1 MALFDKLKDKKKED
15 EKKTSGKGG
24 IKVAPAKAP
33 AGLVVQEEPVAPKK
47 AAAKTQS
54 KPAAK
59 KATTTASKTVTATT
73 AKAPAKTATAKT
85 VTKSAATTKSTAKAT
100 SATAK
105 TTAKTGITKAP
116 EAKATPAK
124 ATAKKAP
131 AKAAKP
137 AAKAT
142 ATKAATA
149 KKSAAPAEDVLSS
162 IPVYYAPANPFHQT
176 TEEDIQVAFDH
187 AIGEAEKE
195 ILRNGSKAIGKYEFT
210 LEVDGYHFC
219 LIANNGQTLFES
231 PSFTSMLGA
240 LNGLNTFKRTVA
252 ATEFDIKVDKYNR
265 YRFILAN
272 KYYGE
277 NYTTRE
283 QCQKAAESV
292 RNFANN
298 AHIIRF
304 TPSKEELRAFET
316 AKITKKTEKDI
327 DWNAIARAEAAAA
340 KKGKFEICREKN
352 EYCFYLLAS
361 NGQILYSSRFYA
373 NENACRRGIE
383 SFKRA
388 AYVGNFFVDR
398 DKFGH
403 YRYVLKNIGSAPA
416 FIGESY
422 DNKPQCENIIQ
433 SVKNFIVTA
442 SIELDPDS
450 IG

>member
-1 MALFDKLKDKKKED
+1 M
-15 EKKTSGKGG
+15 
-24 IKVAPAKAP
+24 
-33 AGLVVQEEPVAPKK
+33 
-47 AAAKTQS
+47 
-54 KPAAK
+54 
-59 KATTTASKTVTATT
+59 
-73 AKAPAKTATAKT
+73 
-85 VTKSAATTKSTAKAT
+85 
-100 SATAK
+100 
-105 TTAKTGITKAP
+105 
-116 EAKATPAK
+116 
-124 ATAKKAP
+124 
-131 AKAAKP
+131 
-137 AAKAT
+137 
-142 ATKAATA
+142 
-149 KKSAAPAEDVLSS
+149 
-162 IPVYYAPANPFHQT
+162 PVYYAPANPFHQT

-195 ILRNGSKAIGKYEFT
+195 ILRNGAKAVGKYEFT

-252 ATEFDIKVDKYNR
+252 STEFDIKVDKYNR

-283 QCQKAAESV
+283 QCQKSAESV

-298 AHIIRF
+298 SHIIRF
-304 TPSKEELRAFET
+304 SPSKEELNAFEK
-316 AKITKKTEKDI
+316 AKITKKTERDI
-327 DWNAIARAEAAAA
+327 DWNAIARAEAAAP
-340 KKGKFEICREKN
+340 KKGKFEICREKD

-361 NGQILYSSRFYA
+361 NGHILYSSRFYA
-373 NENACRRGIE
+373 NENACRKGIE

-442 SIELDPDS
+442 TIELDSDS
-450 IG
+450 I

>member
-1 MALFDKLKDKKKED
+1 MALFNLGKNKNKED
-15 EKKTSGKGG
+15 EKKGTEKKASANTKSTASKSS

-33 AGLVVQEEPVAPKK
+33 AGLVVQSEPATKK
-47 AAAKTQS
+47 SATSKATTKATATTKSTSSASKSSAAKTTAPKATATKVTAKAGVTKAPES
-54 KPAAK
+54 KPVATKTTSKTAAKPAAK
-59 KATTTASKTVTATT
+59 KATASKATT
-73 AKAPAKTATAKT
+73 AKAAP
-85 VTKSAATTKSTAKAT
+85 KAT
-100 SATAK
+100 
-105 TTAKTGITKAP
+105 
-116 EAKATPAK
+116 E
-124 ATAKKAP
+124 KKAAANAP
-131 AKAAKP
+131 KA
-137 AAKAT
+137 
-142 ATKAATA
+142 
-149 KKSAAPAEDVLSS
+149 SS
-162 IPVYYAPANPFHQT
+162 TPIYYAPARPFYQT
-176 TEEDIQVAFDH
+176 TEEDIRIAFDH

-195 ILRNGSKAIGKYEFT
+195 ILRNGSKAVGKYEFS
-210 LEVDGYHFC
+210 LEVDGYHFY
-219 LIANNGQTLFES
+219 LIANNGQILFDS

-252 ATEFDIKVDKYNR
+252 NSEFDIKVDKYDR

-283 QCQKAAESV
+283 QCQKCAESV

-304 TPSKEELRAFET
+304 TPTKEELTAFER
-316 AKITKKTEKDI
+316 AKITKKSADDV

-340 KKGKFEICREKN
+340 KKGKFEICQEQN

-373 NENACRRGIE
+373 NEAACRKGIE

-398 DKFGH
+398 DKFGN

-433 SVKNFIVTA
+433 SVKNFIVSA
-442 SIELDPDS
+442 SIELES
-450 IG
+450 ESSEA

>member
-1 MALFDKLKDKKKED
+1 MSIFNLFNSKKKEE
-15 EKKTSGKGG
+15 EKKVDSKAAKTAEKESSTKTA

-33 AGLVVQEEPVAPKK
+33 AGLVVQSE
-47 AAAKTQS
+47 
-54 KPAAK
+54 PAAK
-59 KATTTASKTVTATT
+59 KATAKSTSKSTEKTTAAKTVTA
-73 AKAPAKTATAKT
+73 KA
-85 VTKSAATTKSTAKAT
+85 SS
-100 SATAK
+100 AK
-105 TTAKTGITKAP
+105 TTAKTGVTKAP
-116 EAKATPAK
+116 DKKAAPAKAPAKKTAAKPVAKTPAK
-124 ATAKKAP
+124 AAPATKKESTAKTEAP
-131 AKAAKP
+131 K
-137 AAKAT
+137 
-142 ATKAATA
+142 
-149 KKSAAPAEDVLSS
+149 
-162 IPVYYAPANPFHQT
+162 PVYYTTARPFQQA
-176 TEEDIQVAFDH
+176 TEEDIRLAFEH

-195 ILRNGSKAIGKYEFT
+195 ILRNGIKAVGKYEFS
-210 LEVDGYHFC
+210 LEVDGYHFY
-219 LIANNGQTLFES
+219 LIANNGQILFES

-252 ATEFDIKVDKYNR
+252 TEEFDIKVDKYNR

-283 QCQKAAESV
+283 QCQKCAESV

-304 TPSKEELRAFET
+304 TPTKEELNTFEL
-316 AKITKKTEKDI
+316 ARVTKKTADDI
-327 DWNAIARAEAAAA
+327 DWNAIAKAEANAP
-340 KKGKFEICREKN
+340 KKGKFEICREQD
-352 EYCFYLLAS
+352 EFCFYLLAS

-373 NENACRRGIE
+373 SESACRKGIE

-442 SIELDPDS
+442 SIETDES
-450 IG
+450 IN